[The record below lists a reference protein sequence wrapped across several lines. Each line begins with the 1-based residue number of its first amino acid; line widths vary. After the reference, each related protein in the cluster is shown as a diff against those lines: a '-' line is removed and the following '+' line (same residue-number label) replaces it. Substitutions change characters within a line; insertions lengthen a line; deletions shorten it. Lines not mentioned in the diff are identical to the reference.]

1 MEGLNSLCTDTSTF
15 LFSKMFL
22 WWNSAEFGQYG
33 LSNFCKPLILC
44 GISPSMFNW
53 HPHQAVLFSVQKFV
67 WWFCYLMV
75 MTDCISC
82 SILICLFLNCYRL
95 WRTSQ
100 MSSEVSYLSL
110 SPAVQDLHFW
120 ALRSVFELFA
130 SDCLN
135 CLLLIV
141 WIVRFWW
148 FELFTS
154 DGLNC
159 SLLIVWIVRFWLF
172 ELFTSDHLNCSL
184 MIVWIVRFWWF
195 ELFTSDCLN
204 CSLLIVWI
212 VRFWLFELFASDC
225 LNCSLLIVWIVCFW
239 LFELFTYDCFNCLLM
254 IVWIVCFW
262 LFELFASDWIVHFLL
277 FELFT

>member
-135 CLLLIV
+135 CLLLI
-141 WIVRFWW
+141 
-148 FELFTS
+148 ELFTS
-154 DGLNC
+154 YCLNC
-159 SLLIVWIVRFWLF
+159 SLN
-172 ELFTSDHLNCSL
+172 DCLNCLL
-184 MIVWIVRFWWF
+184 MIVWII
-195 ELFTSDCLN
+195 CL
-204 CSLLIVWI
+204 
-212 VRFWLFELFASDC
+212 WLFELFASDC
-225 LNCSLLIVWIVCFW
+225 LNCSLLIV
-239 LFELFTYDCFNCLLM
+239 L
-254 IVWIVCFW
+254 
-262 LFELFASDWIVHFLL
+262 
-277 FELFT
+277 